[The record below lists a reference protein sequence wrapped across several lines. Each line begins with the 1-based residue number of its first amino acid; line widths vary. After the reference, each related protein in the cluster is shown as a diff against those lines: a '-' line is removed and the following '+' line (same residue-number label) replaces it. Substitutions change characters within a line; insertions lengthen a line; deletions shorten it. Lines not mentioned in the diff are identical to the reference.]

1 MTFNTLILL
10 VFYVNFQFF
19 FVYFFYLPTIYL
31 FIIYLVIC
39 RFNSILFYYYY
50 FEFYQCICSLVYFF

>member
-1 MTFNTLILL
+1 MSISN
-10 VFYVNFQFF
+10 FF
-19 FVYFFYLPTIYL
+19 FVYFFYLPTIYLFIYL

-50 FEFYQCICSLVYFF
+50 FEFYQCICSLVYFFKVLQ